1 MRRERTKR
9 REKGVR
15 DQGRPL
21 PSLYAKGSTG
31 WPSWVRVVR
40 GRLDGSFAQVVHH
53 LG

>member
-31 WPSWVRVVR
+31 WTSWVRVVR
-40 GRLDGSFAQVVHH
+40 GRRGSSFTHAVHH